1 MIHGKRVVVVM
12 PAYNAERTLERTYAE
27 IPRDIVDEVVVVDD
41 ASKDNTVQVGRTL
54 GVPTLVHR
62 RNLGYGG
69 NQKTC
74 YAEALARGADIAV
87 MVHPDY
93 QYDPRLVPAMA
104 SLIALGVYDVVL
116 GSRIIGKGALP
127 GGMPRYK
134 YVANRLLTAAENLL
148 LGEKLSEYHTG
159 YRAFSRRVLEG
170 LPLEANSDDFVFDN
184 QMLAQIAYFGFSIG
198 EISCPTRY
206 MAESSSINFV
216 RSCKYGF
223 GVLATGLRFR
233 LARMRLARPRI
244 FAREGFRL
252 RVELAHERLVEE
264 RPAGAAKP
272 V

>member
-1 MIHGKRVVVVM
+1 
-12 PAYNAERTLERTYAE
+12 
-27 IPRDIVDEVVVVDD
+27 
-41 ASKDNTVQVGRTL
+41 
-54 GVPTLVHR
+54 
-62 RNLGYGG
+62 
-69 NQKTC
+69 
-74 YAEALARGADIAV
+74 
-87 MVHPDY
+87 
-93 QYDPRLVPAMA
+93 
-104 SLIALGVYDVVL
+104 
-116 GSRIIGKGALP
+116 
-127 GGMPRYK
+127 
-134 YVANRLLTAAENLL
+134 
-148 LGEKLSEYHTG
+148 
-159 YRAFSRRVLEG
+159 
-170 LPLEANSDDFVFDN
+170 VFDN